1 MRQIIFLNEVGATT
15 STNRSNA
22 VKTTQ
27 KTQAYLTNKADR
39 VSPKAFND
47 LVIKA
52 EHEYKGATLEEMR
65 ERLAELMGIHDRTPQ
80 ENAEKR
86 ALEMGLN
93 GRNKYGEDYKTTRER
108 LDYQKQAGENESKK

>member
-27 KTQAYLTNKADR
+27 KTQAYLANKADR
-39 VSPKAFND
+39 MSPKAFND

-52 EHEYKGATLEEMR
+52 EHEYKGATLEEIR
-65 ERLAELMGIHDRTPQ
+65 ERLAELMSIRDRTPQ

-86 ALEMGLN
+86 ALEIGLN
-93 GRNKYGEDYKTTRER
+93 GRNKYGENYKTTQER
-108 LDYQKQAGENESKK
+108 LDYQSQTKKDDSK

>member
-27 KTQAYLTNKADR
+27 KTQDYLTSKASR
-39 VSPKAFND
+39 LPAKAFND

-52 EHEYKGATLEEMR
+52 EHEYKGSTLDEIR
-65 ERLAELMGIHDRTPQ
+65 ERIAELMGITDRTPQ
-80 ENAEKR
+80 ENAELRGLK
-86 ALEMGLN
+86 MSLN
-93 GRNKYGEDYKTTRER
+93 GRNKYGEDYKTPQER
-108 LDYQKQAGENESKK
+108 KEYQSQTKK

>member
-27 KTQAYLTNKADR
+27 KTQAYLANKADR
-39 VSPKAFND
+39 LSAKAFND

-52 EHEYKGATLEEMR
+52 EHEYKNTPLDEIR
-65 ERLAELMGIHDRTPQ
+65 ERIAELMGISDRTPQ
-80 ENAEKR
+80 ENAEFV
-86 ALEMGLN
+86 ALKKSLN
-93 GRNKYGEDYKTTRER
+93 GRNKYKENYKTTQERRE
-108 LDYQKQAGENESKK
+108 YQSQTKKDGSK